1 MHSVLSSTQD
11 CRELYC
17 ARPIQQHHLLA
28 GGLSHSC
35 APAVFSEH
43 EACSGGGPSC
53 LLSAGF
59 QTRIL
64 LIILDFIRETGTRI
78 HARVQQHLLKKTKN
92 NKKKKKTT
100 HKTLVL
106 HRCLPLTGQRSVL
119 LTIWLNFSS
128 RAWEVMRGRPLS
140 RGEPSTRLFIGVG
153 GT

>member
-1 MHSVLSSTQD
+1 MTFAQ
-11 CRELYC
+11 C
-17 ARPIQQHHLLA
+17 AFIHAGLQRTLLCQTDPTAPPAGWRPQSQLR
-28 GGLSHSC
+28 
-35 APAVFSEH
+35 PVFSEH

-78 HARVQQHLLKKTKN
+78 HARVQQHLLKKPKKN
-92 NKKKKKTT
+92 QKTTT

-106 HRCLPLTGQRSVL
+106 HRCLPLTGQSVL